1 MTMLANGGR
10 PAARLIT
17 GAHQRTAGLYLA
29 LREAAAS
36 DTDLARRLREVEERR
51 LVSAEQ
57 GLSSTGYSTSHPKRR
72 RKGEGHEGHQA
83 GRDRPDVPHGGD
95 RRCAGGGGVA
105 GRRRRYPDRCVE
117 PRMPPGGVAAR
128 GDSGGARCAV
138 PRAEPVGLAAV
149 EPGLR

>member
-72 RKGEGHEGHQA
+72 RKA
-83 GRDRPDVPHGGD
+83 
-95 RRCAGGGGVA
+95 
-105 GRRRRYPDRCVE
+105 
-117 PRMPPGGVAAR
+117 VAALLV
-128 GDSGGARCAV
+128 GAALWASRRPSAPWRREPTPWCAWSMGQ
-138 PRAEPVGLAAV
+138 R
-149 EPGLR
+149 